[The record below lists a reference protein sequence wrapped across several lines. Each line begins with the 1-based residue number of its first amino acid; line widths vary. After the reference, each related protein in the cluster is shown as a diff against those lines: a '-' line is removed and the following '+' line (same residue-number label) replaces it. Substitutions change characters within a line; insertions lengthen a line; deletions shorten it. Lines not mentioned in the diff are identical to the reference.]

1 MIPRVPPGQIP
12 VILSCVDAGF
22 ISFSKTPLWE
32 MTIPAKL
39 QSYMACGKPIIAS
52 ASGETKRII
61 EESQCGICTEIG
73 DAEALAEGIRKIMSM
88 DITGLGKNSRSYFES
103 HFVKKMLMDEMDQY
117 LIQG

>member
-1 MIPRVPPGQIP
+1 
-12 VILSCVDAGF
+12 
-22 ISFSKTPLWE
+22 

-73 DAEALAEGIRKIMSM
+73 NAQALADGIKKIMTM
-88 DITGLGKNSRSYFES
+88 DRVQMSCNARKYFES
-103 HFVKKMLMDEMDQY
+103 HFDKKKLMDEMDNY
-117 LIQG
+117 LAQG